1 MDLPRFDQ
9 PPAVV
14 LGLGQNGMATCRAL
28 GRVGVP
34 VIALDSD
41 LDQAGAQTRYATK
54 IYCPDFQKGGPGLV
68 ATLVEIGQELA
79 AQGHKGVLLPSGDLN
94 VQIISEQREALE
106 PYFLYR
112 LPEKEVARLFLDK
125 KSFYKIAMERDFPL
139 PRTYFTDE
147 SHDIEKILSELSYPA
162 LIKPFQPNAAWRETF
177 DTRLFLADSA
187 EMLRKLYDLTY
198 PVHQDLII
206 QEYMPGDDS
215 QVMWGVTY
223 LDADQNALAV
233 WTGRKL
239 RMYPRGFGTA
249 TLAESRR
256 DSWLA
261 EETVR
266 ILKDIGHVGY
276 GVVEFKKDQ
285 RDGCFKITEP
295 TGGRTWFPHS
305 VVTASGINLPHIWYR
320 EVLGESPD
328 PQTEFQEG
336 LKWIHEERDLKTVM
350 LYFLPEK
357 RLTWWTWLQSY
368 RGRRTYAYSAWDDP
382 GPILNSIG
390 RILQAGTN
398 RLRRLFQGRGQSE
411 AARVEKS
418 RPKAMDE
425 VLLAADPTVGQG
437 IRKVSVD

>member
-1 MDLPRFDQ
+1 MNLPRYDV

-34 VIALDSD
+34 VIAIDSD
-41 LDQAGAQTRYATK
+41 LDQPGAQTKYAHK
-54 IYCPDFQKGGPGLV
+54 ILCKDFQKGGPGLV
-68 ATLVEIGQELA
+68 EDLIEIGRELA
-79 AQGHKGVLLPSGDLN
+79 KQGLKGVLFPSGDLN
-94 VQIISEQREALE
+94 VQIISQERERLD
-106 PYFLYR
+106 PWFLYR
-112 LPEKEVARLFLDK
+112 LPEKEVANLFLDK
-125 KSFYKIAMERDFPL
+125 KAFYKIAMERDYPL
-139 PRTYFTDE
+139 ARTFFTDE
-147 SHDIEKILSELSYPA
+147 DHDIEKILAELEYPA

-223 LDADQNALAV
+223 LSADQTPLAV

-256 DSWLA
+256 DPWLA

-266 ILKDIGHVGY
+266 ILKDVGHVGY
-276 GVVEFKKDQ
+276 GVVEFKRDQ

-305 VVTASGINLPHIWYR
+305 VVTASGINLPYIWYR
-320 EVLGESPD
+320 EVLGEKVEA
-328 PQTEFQEG
+328 QTEFEDG

-357 RLTWWTWLQSY
+357 RLTLWTWLQSY

-382 GPILNSIG
+382 GPILKSLS
-390 RILQAGTN
+390 RIVEAGVN
-398 RLRRLFQGRGQSE
+398 RIKRKFSQGESAE
-411 AARVEKS
+411 VERVAKS

-425 VLLAADPTVGQG
+425 VLLAADPTVGHG
-437 IRKVSVD
+437 VRKISVD